1 MTMKSAVLVP
11 GDGVGPE
18 ITDATVKVI
27 EAMGTEIEWQ
37 VVEAGM
43 KTMEEYGRPLSP
55 KFFPLAWEC
64 GVVLKGPITTPI
76 GKGYRSVNMIIRER
90 LNLYANVRYAR
101 SIPGVSGMHDN
112 VDVIIVRENTE
123 GLYVGFEREAAQGV
137 VESIKLTTESA
148 SRRIGSYAFE
158 LAARMGRGK
167 VTALHKA
174 NILKMGDGLFL
185 RTVENVSKTYS
196 GIDFHQ
202 MLVDNACHQLVVD
215 PSQFDVIVAQNLY
228 GDIVSDLIAGLVGG
242 LAVMPGANMGDN
254 IAVFEAA
261 HGSAP
266 DIAGKGIANPSGMM
280 LSAALMLDHMRMPD
294 DAARMREAVYAALA
308 DKDALTPDM
317 GGKGDTEKFT
327 QAVIDAL

>member
-1 MTMKSAVLVP
+1 MKSVVLVP
-11 GDGVGPE
+11 GDGIGPE
-18 ITDATVKVI
+18 ITEATTKVI
-27 EAMGTEIEWQ
+27 EALGVEIDWQ
-37 VVEAGM
+37 VVDAGA

-90 LNLYANVRYAR
+90 LNLYANVRFAR
-101 SIPGVSGMHDN
+101 SIPGVKGLHDG
-112 VDVIIVRENTE
+112 VDMVIVRENTE
-123 GLYVGFEREAAQGV
+123 GLYIGFEREAAQGV

-148 SRRIGSYAFE
+148 CRRIGRYAFE
-158 LAARMGRGK
+158 LAAKEGRSK

-185 RTVENVSKTYS
+185 RTVESVAKGYN
-196 GIDFHQ
+196 GLEFQQ
-202 MLVDNACHQLVVD
+202 MLIDSACYQMVVN
-215 PSQFDVIVAQNLY
+215 PQQFDVIVTQNLY
-228 GDIVSDLIAGLVGG
+228 GDIITDLVAGLVGG
-242 LAVMPGANMGDN
+242 LAMMPGANIGEN

-280 LSAALMLDHMRMPD
+280 LSAALMLDYLGFREEG
-294 DAARMREAVYAALA
+294 ARMREAVYAALA
-308 DKDALTPDM
+308 DNSVLTPDM

-327 QAVIDAL
+327 AAVIAAL